1 MFIAIFG
8 SYLEPYSIHEKTGPV
23 YAPPSSAHW
32 LGTDDGGVDMLSL
45 LIAGT
50 RVSLVV
56 GFAAAL
62 VAMLIGGAVGVISGF
77 VGGIIDVV
85 LMRITDI
92 FLVIPDIPLMIVMA
106 AIFGRSLKNIIII
119 IGIIYWTS
127 TARLIRAQV
136 KSVRERVYVKRARSL
151 GATNNRLVFKHVL
164 PQVAPLL
171 IANTVLM
178 VALAVF
184 AETYITFLGLGDP
197 SAISWG
203 RLIENAF
210 LGNAVLNN
218 AWWAIVPPGVCVT
231 IVILACTMVGQS
243 MEDALN
249 PRLKVG
255 HLSVRRFRLRPLA
268 REARLGVSQRAD
280 PLGRGPARL
289 VRPLRRHASCTP
301 SRASASSCGRGER
314 MGLVGESG
322 CGKTTTI
329 LAMMGLLPSS
339 ASVGRA
345 ASSWTARTSWPRA
358 RTRSARTAGRTS
370 RWCSRAR

>member
-1 MFIAIFG
+1 VSLIEPLQSVDEDALAEGIARSGRRGFVRTAILRNRQAMIGLAVLVFFVLVALFAPW
-8 SYLEPYSIHEKTGPV
+8 LEPYDPTAKTGPV

-32 LGTDDGGVDMLSL
+32 LGTDDGGADMLSL
-45 LIAGT
+45 LIAGS
-50 RVSLVV
+50 RVSLGV
-56 GFAAAL
+56 GFLAAL
-62 VAMLIGGAVGVISGF
+62 VAIVIGGSVGIVSGFFGGAVDTI
-77 VGGIIDVV
+77 
-85 LMRITDI
+85 LMRFTDYM
-92 FLVIPDIPLMIVMA
+92 LVIPDIPLMIIA
-106 AIFGRSLKNIIII
+106 AALFGRNLVNIIVI

-255 HLSVRRFRLRPLA
+255 HLSVRRFRLRPL
-268 REARLGVSQRAD
+268 G
-280 PLGRGPARL
+280 
-289 VRPLRRHASCTP
+289 
-301 SRASASSCGRGER
+301 
-314 MGLVGESG
+314 
-322 CGKTTTI
+322 GK
-329 LAMMGLLPSS
+329 LDSE
-339 ASVGRA
+339 
-345 ASSWTARTSWPRA
+345 
-358 RTRSARTAGRTS
+358 
-370 RWCSRAR
+370 